1 MLTIRLL
8 VNDRSIDE
16 IEVVNRGPIGG
27 ADGASYDD
35 GDTEG
40 GGGLRRYEWRVART
54 TKTKHRGEVLHRRSD
69 GARALA
75 MHVLADIELKDGRL

>member
-40 GGGLRRYEWRVART
+40 AVACADT
-54 TKTKHRGEVLHRRSD
+54 SGVSLAPPRRSTE
-69 GARALA
+69 ARFCTAAATAL
-75 MHVLADIELKDGRL
+75 GRWQCTSWPTLS